1 MKGRLF
7 LDVIVGKCT
16 AILKLFT
23 GKDQTL
29 LVWGNAFFI
38 LNFSLDIFNSVG
50 GLNFEGDGFPSEG
63 FDENL
68 HSSSKS
74 ENKVKGRLFLNV
86 VIREGAAVFEL
97 FAGENESLLVWGDSF
112 FVLDFRFDIFNS
124 VRGFDLE
131 GNSFSG
137 EGLDEDLH
145 SSS

>member
-50 GLNFEGDGFPSEG
+50 GLNFEGDGFSSEG

-74 ENKVKGRLFLNV
+74 EN
-86 VIREGAAVFEL
+86 
-97 FAGENESLLVWGDSF
+97 
-112 FVLDFRFDIFNS
+112 
-124 VRGFDLE
+124 
-131 GNSFSG
+131 
-137 EGLDEDLH
+137 
-145 SSS
+145 